1 MADIDCNQELQT
13 IMAIF
18 ISPTTI
24 KNLNLNFQ
32 ELRATLE
39 EEKEEGMLT
48 VEDKQYKQLVGQ
60 GIIF

>member
-1 MADIDCNQELQT
+1 MADIDFNQELQT

-18 ISPTTI
+18 YSPTTI

-60 GIIF
+60 GIIL

>member
-13 IMAIF
+13 IMVIF
-18 ISPTTI
+18 NSPTTI
-24 KNLNLNFQ
+24 KNLNFNFQ

-39 EEKEEGMLT
+39 DEKEEGMLT

-60 GIIF
+60 GIIL